1 MTTSICSILKI
12 VFCEFIF
19 FRSGSSLTGKLLSQG
34 LKVPNY
40 VYEPMA
46 YFRGKDLDERQITP
60 QLKTELM
67 SVFETGKPKNSSF
80 NAHISTRGINITEGG
95 DVITKTIRLRYK
107 HLRGWIEE
115 QETIKAD
122 AYRLFLS

>member
-1 MTTSICSILKI
+1 
-12 VFCEFIF
+12 
-19 FRSGSSLTGKLLSQG
+19 
-34 LKVPNY
+34 
-40 VYEPMA
+40 MA
-46 YFRGKDLDERQITP
+46 YFHGKDLDEQQITP

-115 QETIKAD
+115 QETIKVD